1 MTINELTNHI
11 EKVLEETEPLTSIQA
26 EMRLRNEM
34 RYVKEEL
41 EKLEENK

>member
-41 EKLEENK
+41 EKLEE

>member
-1 MTINELTNHI
+1 MTINELTNYI

-26 EMRLRNEM
+26 EQRLRNEM

-41 EKLEENK
+41 ERLEE